1 MPKSSFARGFL
12 GASLAVGISRI
23 LGFFREVLIASL
35 FGASYL
41 TDAFFLAWKI
51 PNIFRRV
58 LGEGALEKVFLPM
71 LGHQMDKNFLSHL
84 MFFLIFSSLSLAVS
98 ISVLSGWIVK
108 LLAGTHEEGFIENA
122 QTFLG
127 IMVFYLPFAVVNAFF
142 ASLLQY
148 KRAFFL
154 SYLSSAVFNLAVI
167 LFTISFYQIWGIEA
181 LVWGVIV
188 GGLLQVGFIL
198 FFANRKGVLIL
209 PKLGFHPR
217 LKHFLVNIVPSFFSA
232 GIGQISTL
240 AEAFFATLSGGG
252 VLSHLNYAFRLFQ
265 LPISLIGVTSSR
277 VSLSHLSGKSYSPA
291 LGVLEF
297 SLKKYLLKGGEIAL
311 FFAIPTFIG
320 ILFYAQPTVS
330 LVYERGAFSH
340 RNSVEVALYLTL
352 YSLGLI
358 PAVLYGLVANIF
370 YSKGRFYLSF
380 FLSLVW
386 VLSEVTLGAVGVV
399 FLKLGGW
406 VIALAH
412 SVGAWL
418 VFLTLCGFSR
428 SCFIFV
434 RALVRLKRFV
444 PLWVFTALFLA
455 LAGGVENSFLTAA
468 IILST
473 ALVYLFIF
481 KRLYL

>member
-12 GASLAVGISRI
+12 GASTAVGISRI
-23 LGFFREVLIASL
+23 LGFVREVLIASL
-35 FGASYL
+35 FGASYI

-58 LGEGALEKVFLPM
+58 LGEGALEKVLLPM
-71 LGHQMDKNFLSHL
+71 LGAGVNKKFLAHL
-84 MFFLIFSSLSLAVS
+84 LGFLIISSLSLALS
-98 ISVLSGWIVK
+98 ISLLSEWIVK
-108 LLAGTHEEGFIENA
+108 LLAGTQKEDFVENA

-127 IMVFYLPFAVVNAFF
+127 IMIFYLPFAVVNAFF
-142 ASLLQY
+142 ATLLQY
-148 KRAFFL
+148 RKAFFV

-167 LFTISFYQIWGIEA
+167 LFTLFFYRLWGILA
-181 LVWGVIV
+181 PVWGVIV

-198 FFANRKGVLIL
+198 FFAGRKGVLIF
-209 PKLGFHPR
+209 PKLGFHPK

-232 GIGQISTL
+232 GVGQISTL

-252 VLSHLNYAFRLFQ
+252 VLSYLNYAFRLFQ

-277 VSLSHLSGKSYSPA
+277 VSLSYLSGKVYSPD
-291 LGVLEF
+291 LKSLEF
-297 SLKKYLLKGGEIAL
+297 PLKKYLLKGGEIAL

-330 LVYERGAFSH
+330 LVYQRGAFSD
-340 RNSVEVALYLTL
+340 RDSAEVALYLTL

-358 PAVLYGLVANIF
+358 PAVLYGLVSNIF

-386 VLSEVTLGAVGVV
+386 VFSEVTIGAVGVV
-399 FLKLGGW
+399 LLKLGGW

-412 SVGAWL
+412 SVGAWV
-418 VFLTLCGFSR
+418 VFLTLCGVSR

-434 RALVRLKRFV
+434 RALWRLKRFV

-455 LAGGVENSFLTAA
+455 LTGGIGNPLLTAVV
-468 IILST
+468 ILST
-473 ALVYLFIF
+473 ALVYLFLF
-481 KRLYL
+481 KKLYL